1 MIRILFFFAIILF
14 VLAWLMP
21 IHALPWVTFE
31 SEILVA
37 ISALFIC
44 FSVFYI
50 NKNISI
56 PRTTIIFTTLI
67 FFPLLQYF
75 TGQVLYLSTSLLGG
89 GYLLIFFMMV
99 ISGYNLRQRKMNIF
113 LIISY
118 VFIFLGSISSFISIL
133 QWLGLDVWLSP
144 FVIELRGERPYA
156 NLAQPNIL
164 ASLLVLSLLS
174 VIYIYEKRKF
184 KSKYLFFLVLLISF
198 GLILAQSRTSWISI
212 VVISI
217 YIGYKNKDILSR
229 LSLKINLLF
238 LIFFALSVFLF
249 PYINKGLWVLLGRN
263 DVNISTIEERVSSGY
278 LRIDMWNQAL
288 LAISESPW
296 FGYGWNQTGLAQMT
310 VFDTYPT
317 TEWYKSAHNI
327 GLDLL
332 LWLGL
337 PVGLFFIIYFL
348 IGLKWLSKRSVT
360 TENIIGFSMIIVM
373 FIHGMLEFPL
383 HYSFFLFPLGF
394 IIGLIYPDN
403 LFGDFNIN
411 RMILLV
417 PVIVLLGFIY
427 FLVKDYYL
435 YKEKIEI
442 MGSNQS
448 VYSEMDKNIL
458 SKELLVLTEF
468 RKNLW
473 WESLNPKSNF
483 SDIEINQMR
492 IYVWNHASQYN
503 LYKYAQ
509 ILAFNNRKEEALKQ
523 LWIISKL
530 HKKKYSY
537 NNL

>member
-1 MIRILFFFAIILF
+1 
-14 VLAWLMP
+14 
-21 IHALPWVTFE
+21 
-31 SEILVA
+31 
-37 ISALFIC
+37 
-44 FSVFYI
+44 
-50 NKNISI
+50 
-56 PRTTIIFTTLI
+56 
-67 FFPLLQYF
+67 
-75 TGQVLYLSTSLLGG
+75 
-89 GYLLIFFMMV
+89 
-99 ISGYNLRQRKMNIF
+99 
-113 LIISY
+113 
-118 VFIFLGSISSFISIL
+118 
-133 QWLGLDVWLSP
+133 
-144 FVIELRGERPYA
+144 
-156 NLAQPNIL
+156 
-164 ASLLVLSLLS
+164 
-174 VIYIYEKRKF
+174 
-184 KSKYLFFLVLLISF
+184 
-198 GLILAQSRTSWISI
+198 
-212 VVISI
+212 
-217 YIGYKNKDILSR
+217 
-229 LSLKINLLF
+229 
-238 LIFFALSVFLF
+238 
-249 PYINKGLWVLLGRN
+249 
-263 DVNISTIEERVSSGY
+263 
-278 LRIDMWNQAL
+278 MWNQAL

-373 FIHGMLEFPL
+373 FIHAMLEFPL